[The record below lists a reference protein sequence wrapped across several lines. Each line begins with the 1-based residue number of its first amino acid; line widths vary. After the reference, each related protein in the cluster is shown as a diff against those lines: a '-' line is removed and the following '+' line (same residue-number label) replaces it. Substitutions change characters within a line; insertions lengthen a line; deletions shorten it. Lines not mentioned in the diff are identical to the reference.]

1 MKRIILICIIAVSAL
16 SAAGCTEVQSTGSAA
31 VSVEESITLDAS
43 EPEPEPEPAWESLD
57 DLLASHEWTAEA
69 ETSSRVDEILLA
81 AMADA
86 ATVSDDVLIEAQNYI
101 GDAYPNFFID
111 AGTMEKLMFCGQL
124 LEKAC
129 GEVPSRHNN
138 ATLGW
143 KTVKSI
149 KYVYRGAEAVEDEA
163 TQTNMEAVGECLKQL
178 GLID

>member
-57 DLLASHEWTAEA
+57 DLLASHEWTAE
-69 ETSSRVDEILLA
+69 
-81 AMADA
+81 ADA